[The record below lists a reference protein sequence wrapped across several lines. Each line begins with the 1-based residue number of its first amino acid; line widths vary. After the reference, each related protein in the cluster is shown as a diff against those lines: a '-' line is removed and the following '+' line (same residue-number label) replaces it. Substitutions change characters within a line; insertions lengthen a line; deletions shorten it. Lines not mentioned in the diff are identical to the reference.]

1 MIYVASPFSHEDPL
15 IQKTRF
21 LLAESFVIYMIKQ
34 ENLIVFSPIVY
45 GYRMTQENNL
55 PGDADFWSTFNL
67 NLLRRCNTL
76 FNLQLKGWQESKG
89 VQLELN
95 VAKILRIPVVH
106 FNADF
111 TEINPELE
119 ASSNAYN

>member
-1 MIYVASPFSHEDPL
+1 MV
-15 IQKTRF
+15 
-21 LLAESFVIYMIKQ
+21 KQ

-45 GYRMTQENNL
+45 GYRMAQENNL

-67 NLLRRCNTL
+67 NLLRRCDTL

-95 VAKILRIPVVH
+95 VAKILRIPIVH

-111 TEINPELE
+111 TEINSELE
-119 ASSNAYN
+119 APSDAYN